1 MSESKLNGS
10 KMGIKNG
17 WPMAGTGKG
26 GGEEGGNITH

>member
-26 GGEEGGNITH
+26 GGGNITH